1 MTTPIVLVGESWGE
15 QEALLQS
22 PFVGAA
28 GQELFRMLSQAG
40 YGNELLPYSFNS
52 PARMLNYWSKFP
64 YPLLNVFNARP
75 PDNDVTFFYAKPGEA
90 VSKLFPQRKFD
101 NSIYYVKAEYE
112 HHITY
117 LHETLKQLKPN
128 VIIALGNTAL
138 WALGLPPSVSKL
150 RGNVASTP
158 FGKVLPTYHP
168 ASVLRNW
175 SQRVITILDLHKA
188 LRESTNPSI
197 TTISREIWTQP
208 AIADLY
214 EWWRLYGS
222 RAELLAFDIE
232 TVSNKQISEVSMASD
247 STHAL
252 HIPFFWKE
260 NRRFINWWP
269 DAKTELEA
277 WKFIKMVLES
287 DIPKIGQNC
296 IQYDCYWL
304 AKEMKIGVKNVMHDT
319 MQLSHA
325 WQPELEKSLRFL
337 GSIFLDEKEWKSI
350 RAETIKE
357 DD

>member
-1 MTTPIVLVGESWGE
+1 MKTPIVIIGEAWGG
-15 QEALLQS
+15 QEVLLQA

-28 GQELFRMLSQAG
+28 GQELSRMLSQAG

-52 PARMLNYWSKFP
+52 PARMLNYWHKFP
-64 YPLLNVFNARP
+64 YPLLNAFNARP
-75 PDNDVTFFYAKPGEA
+75 PDNDVTFFYAKPSEE

-101 NSIYYVKAEYE
+101 NSIYYIKAEYE

-117 LHETLKQLKPN
+117 LHETLERLKPN

-138 WALGLPPSVSKL
+138 WALGLPTSISKL
-150 RGNVASTP
+150 RGNIVDTP

-175 SQRVITILDLHKA
+175 SQRVIAILDLHKA
-188 LRESTNPSI
+188 LRESASPSI
-197 TTISREIWTQP
+197 TTLSREIWTQP
-208 AIADLY
+208 SVNDLY
-214 EWWRLYGS
+214 EWWKLYGS
-222 RAELLAFDIE
+222 RAKLLAFDIE
-232 TVSNKQISEVSMASD
+232 TVSNKQISEVSVASN

-277 WKFIKMVLES
+277 WKFIKMALES
-287 DIPKIGQNC
+287 DVPKIGQNC
-296 IQYDCYWL
+296 IQYDTYWL
-304 AKEMKIGVKNVMHDT
+304 AKEMHIGVKNVLHDT

-325 WQPELEKSLRFL
+325 WQPELEKSLGFL
-337 GSIFLDEKEWKSI
+337 GSIFLDERSWKGI
-350 RAETIKE
+350 RTETNKQN
-357 DD
+357 D

>member
-1 MTTPIVLVGESWGE
+1 MTTPIVIIGEAWGE
-15 QEALLQS
+15 QEAILQC

-28 GQELFRMLSQAG
+28 GQELARMLSAAG

-52 PARMLNYWSKFP
+52 SARMLNYWHKFP
-64 YPLLNVFNARP
+64 YPLLNTFNARP
-75 PDNDVTFFYAKPGEA
+75 PDNDVTFFYAKPGEE

-117 LHETLKQLKPN
+117 LHETLERLRPN

-138 WALGLPPSVSKL
+138 WALGLPTSISKL
-150 RGNVASTP
+150 RGNIVGSD
-158 FGKVLPTYHP
+158 FGKVLPTFHP

-175 SQRVITILDLHKA
+175 SQRIIAILDLHKA
-188 LRESTNPSI
+188 LRESTSRFI
-197 TTISREIWTQP
+197 KTISREIWTQP
-208 AIADLY
+208 TIDDLY
-214 EWWRLYGS
+214 AWWALHGTRTG
-222 RAELLAFDIE
+222 LLAFDIE
-232 TVSNKQISEVSMASD
+232 TVGNKQISEVSMAAD

-277 WKFIKMVLES
+277 WKFIKMALES

-296 IQYDCYWL
+296 VQYDCYWL
-304 AKEMKIGVKNVMHDT
+304 AKEMKIGVKNVFHDT
-319 MQLSHA
+319 MQMSHA
-325 WQPELEKSLRFL
+325 WQPELDKDLGFL
-337 GSIFLDEKEWKSI
+337 GSIFLDERSWKGI
-350 RAETIKE
+350 RTETNKQN
-357 DD
+357 D